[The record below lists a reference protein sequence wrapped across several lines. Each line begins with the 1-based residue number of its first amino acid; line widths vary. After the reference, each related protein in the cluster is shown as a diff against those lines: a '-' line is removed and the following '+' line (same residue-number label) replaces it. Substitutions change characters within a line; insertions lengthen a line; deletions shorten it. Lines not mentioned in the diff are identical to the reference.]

1 MKNLLAATLI
11 TASVILATPA
21 AAQDDAGDKVN
32 MVIIYGDDE
41 CPESTEDVINV
52 CARKAEGE
60 RYRIPENLRES
71 DSGENVAWAER
82 VESFETVGSFGT
94 MSCSPTGAG
103 GITGCTDQMIKA
115 AYGEK
120 GESKNIRFG
129 QLIEEARAERLAT
142 IDEDAA
148 EEQERVEAIERE
160 YLERLEKERD
170 APLPGDEG
178 NAAEAEPLPDPNA
191 TPEG

>member
-1 MKNLLAATLI
+1 MKNLLAASLLA
-11 TASVILATPA
+11 ASTMLAAPA
-21 AAQDDAGDKVN
+21 AAQDEAGDKVN
-32 MVIIYGDDE
+32 MVIIYGDDA

-82 VESFETVGSFGT
+82 VESFETVGAFGT
-94 MSCSPTGAG
+94 LSCSPAGAG
-103 GITGCTDQMIKA
+103 GVTGCTQEMINA

-129 QLIEEARAERLAT
+129 QLIEEARAERLAE
-142 IDEDAA
+142 IDSDAA
-148 EEQERVEAIERE
+148 EEQQRVEQIERE

-178 NAAEAEPLPDPNA
+178 NAADAEPLPDPNA